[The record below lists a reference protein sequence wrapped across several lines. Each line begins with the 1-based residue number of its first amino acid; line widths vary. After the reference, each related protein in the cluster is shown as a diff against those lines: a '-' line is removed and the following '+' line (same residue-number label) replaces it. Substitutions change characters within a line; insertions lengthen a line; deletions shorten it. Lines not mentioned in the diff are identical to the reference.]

1 MSINVRC
8 AGRFITLTKQ
18 IGSGGEGDVYQH
30 PTEPAQVIKLFKESN
45 RRVKAEKVAAMLQL
59 VGEQNTGFATF
70 PLSLVMDDS
79 ALVVGYAM
87 PKVMQSEPI
96 NDLLSNQQRKKTF
109 PDSDYRFLVRV
120 ALNTARAV
128 ATIHKFLNARGNC

>member
-45 RRVKAEKVAAMLQL
+45 RRVKAEKVAAMLVNAGEFVEHCAILL
-59 VGEQNTGFATF
+59 V
-70 PLSLVMDDS
+70 LVLDS
-79 ALVVGYAM
+79 MRMEY
-87 PKVMQSEPI
+87 PI
-96 NDLLSNQQRKKTF
+96 WASVRGKT
-109 PDSDYRFLVRV
+109 STR
-120 ALNTARAV
+120 
-128 ATIHKFLNARGNC
+128 